1 MEKSTAS
8 TARKKK
14 TEAEPQ
20 KVYCLWCGSANQAN
34 FYQTKDPHRKFFGKI
49 PYCKDCVQKIYDEKL
64 KRYNGDINLALYYTL
79 RKIDV
84 PYVHT
89 AFLGAVENT
98 RNPNAKI
105 QGEDGIL
112 KAYMKNM
119 AFAEK
124 NGWGNSFDDSQDE
137 DKITGLASY
146 DEVIKVK
153 RRVVSNNDDDDYEVI
168 ERDADEL
175 VQKWGYFDDE
185 DLAYLESEYMD
196 WEQQLQGITD
206 KNTEIMVRQVCL
218 QCNEIRKDRQEGK
231 PVEKKISTLQSLLK
245 TSGLND
251 MQSNT
256 KVDNGVGMSIND
268 IEYRRPIKEVDKDLA
283 DVDNM
288 NTILLGYLGGTS
300 RALGKENRFTKMFD
314 EEYKNYSIDLVET
327 MRASLPLVN
336 ENIDKVSDA
345 DAETTES

>member
-1 MEKSTAS
+1 MEKSTS
-8 TARKKK
+8 TRKKK
-14 TEAEPQ
+14 IETEPP

-34 FYQTKDPHRKFFGKI
+34 FYQTKDPHKKFIGKI

-64 KRYNGDINLALYYTL
+64 KKYNGDINLALYYTL

-98 RNPNAKI
+98 KNPNAKI
-105 QGEDGIL
+105 QGEEGIL

-124 NGWGNSFDDSQDE
+124 NNWGYCFDDSQGE
-137 DKITGLASY
+137 DQIGGLASY

-153 RRVVSNNDDDDYEVI
+153 RRVVSQNNDDDYEVI

-196 WEQQLQGITD
+196 WEQQLNGITD

-218 QCNEIRKDRQEGK
+218 QCNEIRKDRQDGH
-231 PVEKKISTLQSLLK
+231 PVEKKLSTLQSLIK
-245 TSGLND
+245 SSGLSE
-251 MQSNT
+251 MQNNT
-256 KVDNGVGMSIND
+256 KVDNGIGMSIGD

-283 DVDNM
+283 DVDNI
-288 NTILLGYLGGTS
+288 NSILYGYLGGTS
-300 RALGKENRFTKMFD
+300 RALGKENQFTKIFD
-314 EEYKNYSIDLVET
+314 EEYKPYSIDLVET
-327 MRASLPLVN
+327 MRASLPLVQEDFEKDEKLEN
-336 ENIDKVSDA
+336 EQ
-345 DAETTES
+345 TES